1 MMTVR
6 HWLRGLGAQ
15 EDLNFLLTN
24 RIPRLALTHFMGWY
38 SQIKNPWVCWRST
51 TSSASCVFF
60 SIIW

>member
-38 SQIKNPWVCWRST
+38 SQIKTPGFAAHLYIYGECSP
-51 TSSASCVFF
+51 
-60 SIIW
+60 ILI